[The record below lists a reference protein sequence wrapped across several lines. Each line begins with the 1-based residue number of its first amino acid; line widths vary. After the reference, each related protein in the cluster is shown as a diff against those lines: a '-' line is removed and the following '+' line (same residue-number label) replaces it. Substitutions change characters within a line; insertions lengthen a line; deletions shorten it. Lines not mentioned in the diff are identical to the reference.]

1 MFPDQLAD
9 FHNESVAGRGV
20 VGQFDID
27 QLVFAQ
33 LEKRLRRQ
41 WGTAT

>member
-1 MFPDQLAD
+1 MAVMFLI
-9 FHNESVAGRGV
+9 VGV
-20 VGQFDID
+20 GLTFD